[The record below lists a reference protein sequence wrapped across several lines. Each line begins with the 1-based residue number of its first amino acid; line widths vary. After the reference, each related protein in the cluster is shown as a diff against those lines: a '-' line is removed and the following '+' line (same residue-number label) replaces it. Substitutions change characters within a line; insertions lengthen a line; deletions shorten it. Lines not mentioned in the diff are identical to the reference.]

1 MYLKPDGNSGEF
13 IDLQVGYLKYHGEK
27 DLQQYFI
34 RTTAMTKIN
43 CATETEH
50 IHSCEDIEGS
60 INVEVVLGRR
70 LLGYLLLFFK
80 KKYYVRLLPGTIMT
94 VYVPTLLL
102 ICISY
107 ATNFYKPFFF
117 EAIVGVNLTS
127 MLVRDFRHF
136 LCSNILKKN

>member
-13 IDLQVGYLKYHGEK
+13 IDLQVGYLKYHGEN

-43 CATETEH
+43 CATEKEH

-70 LLGYLLLFFK
+70 LLGDLLLFSK
-80 KKYYVRLLPGTIMT
+80 NKYNIHT
-94 VYVPTLLL
+94 
-102 ICISY
+102 
-107 ATNFYKPFFF
+107 FFTRNHYDCLRSNSTF
-117 EAIVGVNLTS
+117 DLY
-127 MLVRDFRHF
+127 F
-136 LCSNILKKN
+136 LCHQFLQTFLL